1 MHEAAKNGHADIL
14 EMLLKAG
21 ADPSARN
28 NYGQTPVDQGHADIL
43 EMLQKAGADPSA
55 RTNGQE
61 HERSQ
66 TQAVLYNGHPY
77 DRIINALEGKWYS
90 KGGLN
95 VPHLRELLAV
105 NGKST
110 EGSRADLQERLEEL
124 MNRDFTPAG
133 RAYEPRRGV
142 RAAYDAKYG
151 DGSFARVNLQ
161 EGDITEVRPGVFA
174 YERRRGVRADYDAKY
189 GDGSFARTNFQG
201 VRAAFDAKY
210 GDGSFARGNLQDGD
224 ITEVRPGVFEGNVLS
239 AIYVIRRNNI
249 LTQNTIPWDDE
260 ETNL

>member
-1 MHEAAKNGHADIL
+1 
-14 EMLLKAG
+14 
-21 ADPSARN
+21 
-28 NYGQTPVDQGHADIL
+28 
-43 EMLQKAGADPSA
+43 
-55 RTNGQE
+55 
-61 HERSQ
+61 
-66 TQAVLYNGHPY
+66 
-77 DRIINALEGKWYS
+77 
-90 KGGLN
+90 
-95 VPHLRELLAV
+95 
-105 NGKST
+105 
-110 EGSRADLQERLEEL
+110 
-124 MNRDFTPAG
+124 
-133 RAYEPRRGV
+133 
-142 RAAYDAKYG
+142 
-151 DGSFARVNLQ
+151 
-161 EGDITEVRPGVFA
+161 VFA